1 MFASVAAAA
10 GVGSEV
16 AAAGVA
22 STGFVTLV
30 SFPAAASFVVE
41 EAAARSR
48 DLLALLGLERER
60 VLLVAPAAAAG
71 LPTICQLVIPSLCG
85 PNKPYFSS

>member
-1 MFASVAAAA
+1 MFVSVAMAA
-10 GVGSEV
+10 GVGSEM

-22 STGFVTLV
+22 STAFVTLG

-41 EAAARSR
+41 VAAARSR

-71 LPTICQLVIPSLCG
+71 LPTICQLVVPSLRG
-85 PNKPYFSS
+85 QNKPYFSN